1 LFDFLKKQALKTI
14 TEKHQSY
21 SSKKKNKKK
30 KKKKKRKAPIIM
42 PLKFYKF
49 WSQVANHTYLREPL
63 EIGMGSSVA
72 DEMFKVARYN
82 DNLIWFI

>member
-1 LFDFLKKQALKTI
+1 LKNI
-14 TEKHQSY
+14 TEKHKSY

-49 WSQVANHTYLREPL
+49 
-63 EIGMGSSVA
+63 
-72 DEMFKVARYN
+72 
-82 DNLIWFI
+82 